1 MSLSTFVQL
10 FILIVRRCK
19 CKHYLDIAALLL
31 CTNMRV
37 CLLALLIVGYSKGV
51 TVHESPV
58 ACPESEGVECDV
70 TGDSLLDTVMQV
82 TYLKLFRAI

>member
-1 MSLSTFVQL
+1 M

-37 CLLALLIVGYSKGV
+37 CLLALLIIGHSEGV
-51 TVHESPV
+51 TESPV

-70 TGDSLLDTVMQV
+70 TGDSLLDTIMQV
-82 TYLKLFRAI
+82 PI

>member
-1 MSLSTFVQL
+1 MSLSTYVQL
-10 FILIVRRCK
+10 FILIVN

-37 CLLALLIVGYSKGV
+37 CLLVLLIVGHSEGV
-51 TVHESPV
+51 TESPV

-82 TYLKLFRAI
+82 AYLELIRAG